1 MLCNNRSDVRILLGL
16 MALSLVAALLSGCAS
31 SKPPLRFADGVTW
44 TAHKHKVYDAKTQEV
59 KGQPGLRMDTVL
71 LDRLDTAM
79 KQQDLAEAKSQS
91 LALLDDAHATAL
103 HSTSGELARLSDAA
117 WRDLAKRY
125 YGADTAVDETVKQQ
139 LAEAFKNETDL
150 QVWFLRRQFEQAG
163 DVKHVRTV
171 LAQVKKQTQESIKTA
186 GRAGRAAPYALFALP
201 SKMAQNSIHDK
212 EAACQPDGRF
222 EAVVH
227 FAPPADPTHP
237 AGRVLSP
244 SDARNWDT
252 LVKYTPLFV
261 QEKKSAI
268 AYPATNDAIGEVNA
282 GNARAIT
289 INTQKPVVYGYTRT
303 VLLGD
308 QPHVQL
314 IYAIWYPEHPK
325 LRKPVDPEAGKIDG
339 ATIRIT
345 LDSQLRPAVFETLNN
360 CGCHHRIYPA
370 RWLEEQAKQ
379 EHGGPI
385 DGKLHAIERDVKGKY
400 DLIIPKLIDL
410 SAGERP
416 IVRCRAGTHAVVDV
430 DFINRRADE
439 PVNDTRAYELRSYDE
454 LEQLRTP
461 DGNTVS
467 MFLDNGLVRGAE
479 RLEGAIFTPLG
490 MLSAGQPR
498 QRGTQLINW
507 DQFDFDDPRLLE
519 RTLRLPRS
527 F

>member
-1 MLCNNRSDVRILLGL
+1 MLCNNLSDVRVMGWLVMPV
-16 MALSLVAALLSGCAS
+16 MALALLSGCAS
-31 SKPPLRFADGVTW
+31 KPPPRFADGVIW

-59 KGQPGLRMDTVL
+59 NGQPGLRMDAVL

-79 KQQDLAEAKSQS
+79 KQQELSEAKSQS
-91 LALLDDAHATAL
+91 LALLDDAHATAMQ
-103 HSTSGELARLSDAA
+103 STGGELARLSDAA
-117 WRDLAKRY
+117 WADMVKRY
-125 YGADTAVDETVKQQ
+125 FSADATVDDSVKQQ
-139 LAEAFKNETDL
+139 LAEAFRKETDL
-150 QVWFLRRQFEQAG
+150 QVWFLRRQIEQAS
-163 DVKHVRTV
+163 DLSQVRAV
-171 LAQVKKQTQESIKTA
+171 LGQVKKETRESIKTA
-186 GRAGRAAPYALFALP
+186 GRAGRAAPYALLVLP
-201 SKMAQNSIHDK
+201 SKLVQGSIH
-212 EAACQPDGRF
+212 EQEPACQLDGKF

-227 FAPPADPTHP
+227 FSPPPDPTHP
-237 AGRVLSP
+237 VGRTLSP
-244 SDARNWDT
+244 SEARHWDA
-252 LVKYTPLFV
+252 LLKHAPLFV
-261 QEKKSAI
+261 QEEASEI
-268 AYPATNDAIGEVNA
+268 SYPAEDDAIGEV
-282 GNARAIT
+282 RAEDDGAIQ
-289 INTQKPVVYGYTRT
+289 IDTQRPVVYGYTRT

-308 QPHVQL
+308 VPHVQL

-325 LRKPVDPEAGKIDG
+325 LRTPVDPEAGKIDG

-345 LDSQLRPAVFETLNN
+345 LDSKLRPAVVETLNN

-370 RWLEEQAKQ
+370 SWLEEQASQ
-379 EHGGPI
+379 EYGRPI
-385 DGKLHAIERDVKGKY
+385 EGKLHAIERDVKGKY
-400 DLIIPKLIDL
+400 DLIIPKLIDP
-410 SAGERP
+410 SADERP

-430 DFINRRADE
+430 DFIDRRTDE
-439 PVNDTRAYELRSYDE
+439 PVSLTRAYELRSYDE

-461 DGNTVS
+461 NGRTVS